1 MPWHCADVPASPKPD
16 FGAAESVLILQTKC
30 RRVPQPPPRRCMKS
44 STATNTH
51 QHALLRRWAMKAA
64 RAGRSSRAHRFRN
77 VGSRPR
83 CAAALGSRAR
93 VGRPKWTDHAETW
106 RAGRIAAKSAQVGR
120 CAGPSMDHH
129 LYGTGLVRPGCLP
142 LHVGPSAAAGAPL
155 HQGASWRVALAGW
168 VSAARVCS
176 PRRGLR
182 IVRGQ
187 ARRVPR
193 DCGCMG
199 KSDCTRRAADAG
211 PLDHTV
217 GRLAGKCCALAA
229 ADRRQETRGPRR
241 LQLHVASAAVACRRF
256 QHSRKATRLSAAGCS
271 QAWPAARPGC
281 LASPHTAGVS
291 RATHG
296 VRCGCTPASCGSSV
310 PSARRRATGDVSTPS
325 T

>member
-16 FGAAESVLILQTKC
+16 FGAAESVLILQTKS

-129 LYGTGLVRPGCLP
+129 LYGTGLVRPGCPP
-142 LHVGPSAAAGAPL
+142 LHAGRRPPLALLSTKALLGVWRSLAGCPPRACAAQDEVSGSSAAKPGACPEI
-155 HQGASWRVALAGW
+155 VAAWEKATAHGVRLTQARWITRSAGW
-168 VSAARVCS
+168 
-176 PRRGLR
+176 P
-182 IVRGQ
+182 
-187 ARRVPR
+187 
-193 DCGCMG
+193 
-199 KSDCTRRAADAG
+199 
-211 PLDHTV
+211 
-217 GRLAGKCCALAA
+217 
-229 ADRRQETRGPRR
+229 
-241 LQLHVASAAVACRRF
+241 ASAAHWPRQTVVRRLGGRGACNCML
-256 QHSRKATRLSAAGCS
+256 Q
-271 QAWPAARPGC
+271 ARPW
-281 LASPHTAGVS
+281 
-291 RATHG
+291 RAD
-296 VRCGCTPASCGSSV
+296 AFSI
-310 PSARRRATGDVSTPS
+310 RAKPPG
-325 T
+325 